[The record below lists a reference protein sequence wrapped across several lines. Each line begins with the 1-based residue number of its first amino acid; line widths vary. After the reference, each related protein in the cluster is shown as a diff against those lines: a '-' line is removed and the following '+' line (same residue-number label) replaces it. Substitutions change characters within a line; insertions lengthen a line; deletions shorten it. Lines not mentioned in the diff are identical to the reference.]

1 MLVTYALM
9 ALTVLTLPGRN
20 PALAREITVMRSAA
34 VRVPVAAASLLL
46 TSGLLVVHV
55 LKDMNATT
63 TAWYF
68 HSTPVWVIVLVAA
81 SLIHWRER
89 RALQRAGVDV
99 QAKFAVLPPE

>member
-20 PALAREITVMRSAA
+20 PALAREITVMRSPAL
-34 VRVPVAAASLLL
+34 RVPVATAALLL

-63 TAWYF
+63 SAWYF

-89 RALQRAGVDV
+89 RALIARAWMCSRSSR
-99 QAKFAVLPPE
+99 VLPPE